1 MSSKRLYDT
10 NIIVIP
16 FIFPLLPTISRSNNT
31 SLRIDKGFNQ
41 FGNSFNRAST
51 KIPLYNKVLSGNND
65 RVTTIDFDFS
75 LFASIEFTDLFLFLI
90 IEK

>member
-1 MSSKRLYDT
+1 MFSKRLYDT

-51 KIPLYNKVLSGNND
+51 KIPV
-65 RVTTIDFDFS
+65 
-75 LFASIEFTDLFLFLI
+75 
-90 IEK
+90 